1 MKKLSLI
8 LMILTLLTG
17 FYFQSSANN
26 SDEVEILSKIVEI
39 EKIQEIITSEAP
51 VIVTNGL
58 ISDNI
63 QVYID
68 DQPILLQNTDAS
80 NTPNKITVEKFNQNA
95 NSAQILMVS
104 QGIKIKVKLIKAD
117 ETWQVK
123 SCYVKNGNSFY
134 ATVSL

>member
-1 MKKLSLI
+1 
-8 LMILTLLTG
+8 MILTLLTG